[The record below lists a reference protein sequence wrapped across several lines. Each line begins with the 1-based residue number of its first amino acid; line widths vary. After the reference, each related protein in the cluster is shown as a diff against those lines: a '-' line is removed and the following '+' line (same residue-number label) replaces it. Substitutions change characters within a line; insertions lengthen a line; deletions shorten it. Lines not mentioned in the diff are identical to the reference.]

1 MPSLFPSTRQKTAKA
16 FSMGLLGQ
24 SNSIEET
31 LALDAEDE
39 SVWRFLAAIA
49 INSGECNYFLY

>member
-1 MPSLFPSTRQKTAKA
+1 
-16 FSMGLLGQ
+16 MGLLGQ